1 MGERTRSDIRG
12 VLFDLDGT
20 LYLGDEAIAGAPDA
34 VEAARSRGIA
44 CRFVT
49 NTSTKSAQTI
59 LEKMHALGFAAEAPE
74 IFTPSTACVSFLRE
88 AGAPKVMLL
97 LEPDAAEEFAEFE
110 RDEVAP
116 DYVVVGDIGERWDYH
131 VLNGAFRAVQNG
143 AHLLA
148 YHKSRYYRGAGGIR
162 LDAGPF
168 VAALE
173 YAAGVEATVLGK
185 PTQTFFSLALRSLDL
200 PAAEVAMVG
209 DDVENDVGGAQAA
222 GMIGVLVKTGKHRE
236 EALQRSGVAPEFVLD
251 SVAGLQALLTG
262 ASV

>member
-1 MGERTRSDIRG
+1 MGEHTLSRIRG

-20 LYLGDEAIAGAPDA
+20 LYLGDEPIAGAAEA

-49 NTSTKSAQTI
+49 NTSTKSAITI
-59 LEKMHALGFAAEAPE
+59 LEKMHRLGFAAEASE

-88 AGAPKVMLL
+88 AGTPKVMLL

-110 RDEVAP
+110 RNDVEP
-116 DYVVVGDIGERWDYH
+116 DYIVIGDIGERWDYQ
-131 VLNGAFRAVQNG
+131 VLNSAFRAVQKG
-143 AHLLA
+143 ARLLA
-148 YHKSRYYRGAGGIR
+148 YHKSRYYRGAGGMR

-200 PAAEVAMVG
+200 PPAEVATIG
-209 DDVENDVGGAQAA
+209 DDVENDVGGAQEA
-222 GMIGVLVKTGKHRE
+222 GMLGVLVRTGKYRE
-236 EALQRSGVAPEFVLD
+236 EALQGSGVTPDVVAD